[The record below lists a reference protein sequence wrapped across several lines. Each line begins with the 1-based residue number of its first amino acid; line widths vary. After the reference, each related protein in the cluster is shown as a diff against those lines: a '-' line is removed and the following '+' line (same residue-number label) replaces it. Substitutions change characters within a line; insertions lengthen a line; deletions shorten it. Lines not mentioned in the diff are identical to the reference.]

1 MRTDPLSYSLRILL
15 LGTALAV
22 ASTLRA
28 RAEVSLQTNDTI
40 VFYGNTMVE
49 RLLEHG
55 EMQAHVHLAQPGRK
69 LHFRSFAWPGDE
81 VGHRLR
87 AEGYADHMK
96 SLLALWPAKVVVAGF
111 GMNESFAGAAG
122 LAQFRAQLGA
132 FLDQL
137 ARLHPAAR
145 IVLLSPTAV
154 EDGGQ
159 GPSAE
164 ARNPDVALYTQAISD
179 AAQTRG
185 AVFVDLF
192 TASQLAYRKSIE
204 RLTVNGLH
212 LNDAGHRAMAKVI
225 AAAFVGESAVATA
238 DAARLREVALGAAQ
252 LAHYV
257 AEVVRPK
264 NGILYYGQ
272 RKRAE
277 EREAEMPLYLQRI
290 EKADALVQ
298 ELAVSAG
305 AKFAEAPFIA
315 LAPLPAPPSGG
326 STHSVGTVK
335 SPAAM
340 QAEFTIAEGYKVNL
354 FASEEQFP
362 DLRAPVQIAFDAR
375 GRLWVVTM
383 PSFPHTV
390 PGQPQEDKIVILE
403 DTDRDGQADKLTDFA
418 DGFDALD
425 GIAFTHE
432 GALISEQSRHW
443 LLRDTD
449 GDGRADTK
457 REALRGLDL
466 TDSHH
471 GGMIATD
478 PVGGVWFSD
487 GVFHRSQ
494 LETPHGVVRGIDSTT
509 YRLNPRTGRIEP
521 EWQSITPNPWKVTF
535 DRTGNIFQMYGD
547 GLVLDGLPLTWTPLG
562 VYHPFAYAKTV
573 GYGKGSAAASISSPN
588 FPDDYQQGMASAA
601 CIGPYVVS
609 LTKYDF
615 SQGMVRGSGRLDLIT
630 SKNAAFRPVDV
641 EFGFDGALYVSD
653 FSSAIIG
660 HAQHP
665 MRDVRW
671 NHAKGRIWRV
681 VNQSRPIVGDWPR
694 IEGATT
700 GELLLLL
707 RHPQDIVRKHARL
720 ELRKQG
726 EATLDALDSWV
737 AIRMTD
743 EQSVLEAV
751 FVSESFGQVRPLLLA
766 TLMKSQSPLHR
777 AAAVRM
783 VRYQADR
790 LPNAADLLH
799 QMASD
804 PHPRVQMEVVDAIAH
819 LRTTLPAVEHALHA
833 LNSTNSDVQRMV
845 ADLHHGTKPAK
856 GRSVPVLEV
865 GPGTRL
871 NQWQWLGAKGLA
883 SPVPFD
889 AQAKDSAAPGGGLYR
904 TFLRS
909 EAAQPAILAVK
920 HSYLDISVNGV
931 QLLSHDSQWSSEQQV
946 QLELQP
952 GLNVVELDLRR
963 LNGRPPA
970 IHLYDPV
977 GQPLARAQL
986 ANDAAALSEL
996 ASAWERANASLA
1008 DALHLRAA
1016 AGLQFVP
1023 KELRVKAGAKV
1034 RLIFENPDLMIHNFV
1049 LVAAGAAEEVG
1060 ALADL
1065 IAADPNGMAKA
1076 YVPASKK
1083 ILLASPL
1090 VNPKGKAELNFT
1102 APTEPGRYPYLC
1114 TFPGHWRL
1122 MRGELVV
1129 E

>member
-1 MRTDPLSYSLRILL
+1 MLFPSRILL
-15 LGTALAV
+15 LALALVV
-22 ASTLRA
+22 AAPRDA
-28 RAEVSLQTNDTI
+28 RAEIPLQPNDTI
-40 VFYGNTMVE
+40 VFHGSSLVE

-55 EMQAHVHLAQPGRK
+55 EMEALVHLAHPAK
-69 LHFRSFAWPGDE
+69 NLHFRSFAWPGDE

-96 SLLALWPAKVVVAGF
+96 SLLALWPAKVVVVGF

-122 LAQFRAQLGA
+122 LADFRAQLGV

-137 ARLHPAAR
+137 ARLHPGAKL
-145 IVLLSPTAV
+145 VLLAPTAV
-154 EDGGQ
+154 EIGGP
-159 GPSAE
+159 GPDAV
-164 ARNPDVALYTQAISD
+164 ARNRDVALYAQAIGE

-192 TASQLAYRKSIE
+192 AASLAAYAKSTE
-204 RLTVNGLH
+204 RLTENGLQ
-212 LNDAGHRAMAKVI
+212 LNDAGHRAMARVI
-225 AAAFVGESAVATA
+225 AAAFVGEAAVARV
-238 DAARLREVALGAAQ
+238 DAARLREVAPAAAQ

-298 ELAVSAG
+298 ELAGSAG

-315 LAPLPAPPSGG
+315 LAPLPVPPSGG
-326 STHSVGTVK
+326 STHSIGIVK
-335 SPAAM
+335 SPAEM
-340 QAEFTIAEGYKVNL
+340 QAEFTIAEGYAVNL

-362 DLRAPVQIAFDAR
+362 ELRAPVQIAFDAR

-390 PGQPQEDKIVILE
+390 PGQPQEDKIVVLE
-403 DTDRDGQADKLTDFA
+403 DTDRDGKADKLTVFA
-418 DGFDALD
+418 GGFDALD

-432 GALISEQSRHW
+432 GTLISEQSRHW

-449 GDGRADTK
+449 GDGRADSK

-494 LETPHGVVRGIDSTT
+494 LETPYGVVRGIDSTT

-562 VYHPFAYAKTV
+562 VYHPFAYAKTI

-588 FPDDYQQGMASAA
+588 FPEEYQQGMASAA

-615 SQGMVRGSGRLDLIT
+615 SQGMVRGSGRVDLIT

-671 NHAKGRIWRV
+671 NHVKGRIWRV
-681 VNQSRPIVGDWPR
+681 VNKARPIVEDWPR
-694 IEGATT
+694 VEGATT
-700 GELLLLL
+700 GELLVLLT
-707 RHPQDIVRKHARL
+707 HSQDIVRKHARL

-726 EATLDALDSWV
+726 AEILGALDEWV
-737 AIRMTD
+737 AKRMTHD
-743 EQSVLEAV
+743 QSVLEAL
-751 FVSESFGQVRPLLLA
+751 FVGESFGQVRPSLLTALLKA
-766 TLMKSQSPLHR
+766 ESPLHR

-790 LPNAADLLH
+790 LPKAADLLH
-799 QMASD
+799 QMAAD

-819 LRTTLPAVEHALHA
+819 LRTALPSVEHALHA
-833 LNSTNSDVQRMV
+833 FNSTNADVRHML

-865 GPGTRL
+865 APGTRL
-871 NQWQWLGAKGLA
+871 TQWQWLGAKGRTA
-883 SPVPFD
+883 PVAFD
-889 AQAKDSAAPGGGLYR
+889 AQAKDSTAPGSGIYR

-909 EAAQPAILAVK
+909 DAAQPATLAVK
-920 HSYLDISVNGV
+920 HSYLDITVNGV
-931 QLLSHDSQWSSEQQV
+931 QLLSHDSQWSSEQQA
-946 QLELQP
+946 QFELQP

-970 IHLYDPV
+970 VHLYDPV
-977 GQPLARAQL
+977 GQPLAHARL
-986 ANDAAALSEL
+986 AGDTAALSEL
-996 ASAWERANASLA
+996 ATAWEQANASLA
-1008 DALHLRAA
+1008 DALYVRAA

-1076 YVPASKK
+1076 YVPVSSK
-1083 ILLASPL
+1083 ILQATLL
-1090 VNPKGKAELNFT
+1090 VNPKGRAELNFT

-1114 TFPGHWRL
+1114 TFPGHWRI